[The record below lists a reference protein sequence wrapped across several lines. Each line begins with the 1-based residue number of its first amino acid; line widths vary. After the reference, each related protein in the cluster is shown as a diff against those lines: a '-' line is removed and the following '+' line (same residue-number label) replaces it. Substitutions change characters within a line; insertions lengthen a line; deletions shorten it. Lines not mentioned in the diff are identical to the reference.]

1 MVSLLPLCVGA
12 GTLRVEV
19 ADDPYERSL
28 GLMYRREL
36 PEDRGMLFVFP
47 YPQRLSFW
55 MKNTYVP
62 LSIAYIG
69 SDWVIREI
77 YDLEPLNERPVV
89 SKYAV
94 QYALEVN
101 RGWFK
106 RHGVKVGDTVRF
118 PCR

>member
-1 MVSLLPLCVGA
+1 M
-12 GTLRVEV
+12 EI
-19 ADDPYERSL
+19 ADDPYERSR
-28 GLMYRREL
+28 GLMYRSHL
-36 PEDRGMLFVFP
+36 PEDRGMLFIFP

-89 SKYAV
+89 SKYPA

-101 RGWFK
+101 RGWFE
-106 RHGVKVGDTVRF
+106 RHGVEVGDTVKF

>member
-1 MVSLLPLCVGA
+1 LK
-12 GTLRVEV
+12 VEV
-19 ADDPYERSL
+19 ADDPYERAR
-28 GLMYRREL
+28 GLMYRHHL
-36 PEDRGMLFVFP
+36 PEDRGMLFIFP

-62 LSIAYIG
+62 LSIAYVG
-69 SDWVIREI
+69 SDWVIKEI
-77 YDLEPLNERPVV
+77 YDMEPLDEKPVV
-89 SKYAV
+89 SRHAV

-101 RGWFK
+101 RGWFR